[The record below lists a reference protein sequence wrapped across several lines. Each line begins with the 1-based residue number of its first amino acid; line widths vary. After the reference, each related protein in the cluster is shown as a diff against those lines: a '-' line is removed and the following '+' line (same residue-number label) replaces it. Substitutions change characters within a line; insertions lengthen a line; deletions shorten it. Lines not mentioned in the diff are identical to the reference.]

1 MNVIFSDA
9 DLVASYRQQRNILRA
24 YIGVCCAFALLC
36 LGFYLYFL
44 SLPYNDPMQLLPKVV
59 VCAATCAFIIFSY
72 IFMGI
77 KYHRA
82 RKYYKLIS
90 YFSVGMKQVNV
101 SYFSRY
107 EQPETKDGV
116 EYNVLIFSEWS
127 KKKSEYMDRKVHCV
141 TEKPL
146 PQFRTGDKV
155 CYLTQNNVMLEYETI
170 GHDERFAEDAKGH
183 STGGAAA

>member
-82 RKYYKLIS
+82 RKYYKLTQKGKDMQAHLAQEWQE
-90 YFSVGMKQVNV
+90 FTKSVSTFIGG
-101 SYFSRY
+101 
-107 EQPETKDGV
+107 DG
-116 EYNVLIFSEWS
+116 
-127 KKKSEYMDRKVHCV
+127 
-141 TEKPL
+141 
-146 PQFRTGDKV
+146 Q
-155 CYLTQNNVMLEYETI
+155 
-170 GHDERFAEDAKGH
+170 
-183 STGGAAA
+183 